1 MLYFLLLQTLRSHSI
16 RKRTLFGSGI
26 STHHAL
32 ETRSKIKSMVKVVFL
47 REGAR
52 GAQVYAVSVLA
63 ILQGQWLKRGVGGWK
78 ENMLSHGDAT
88 LTENHSLSR

>member
-1 MLYFLLLQTLRSHSI
+1 ML
-16 RKRTLFGSGI
+16 
-26 STHHAL
+26 
-32 ETRSKIKSMVKVVFL
+32 KVVFL

-63 ILQGQWLKRGVGGWK
+63 ILQGQWLKRGGGGWK